1 VTPDTAPFS
10 VVSRRVRVEA
20 PHDSA
25 VKHVTGEARYV
36 DDMPEPKGC
45 LHAHLVVSPWAHAR
59 LTAIDAQPA
68 LALPGVHAVVT
79 AADIPGVNDI
89 GPIVPGEPLLAEGV
103 VEYVGHPIAAVAAE
117 TPALARRAASLV
129 RIEGEPLPAV
139 LDLRAAYESEHWLRK
154 PVEMRRGTPETVLP
168 TAPIVLTGELE
179 VGGQDHFYLETQVA
193 LAIPQEDRDMVI
205 HSATQHPTDVQ
216 HLVARLLGVPQH
228 AVMVEVRRMGGGFGG
243 KESQATVIAG
253 IAAVLARRTGRPVKL
268 RLDRDTDMIVT
279 GKRHDFLLRWQV
291 GVERDGRILAV
302 DMDLAARCGW
312 SVDLSPAVIS
322 RALSHADNAYFYP
335 HVRLRGLACKTN
347 TQSNTAFRGF
357 GGPQGM
363 IGAEAMM
370 DQIARSLGRDP
381 LEVRRLNF
389 YAPGTARDVTPY
401 HQRVEHFGLPDMVE
415 RILVSADYAARR
427 KAVDAFNA
435 ASPVIRKGL
444 ALSPVKFGISFNKVE
459 LNQAGA
465 LVHVYT
471 DGSIRLN
478 HGGTEMG
485 QGLFVKVAQVVAEA
499 FSVPLDTIKIT
510 ATTTDKV
517 PNTSATAASSGS
529 DLNGMAA
536 MAAAET
542 IKGRLVG
549 FAAEHFG
556 VSADDVTFVDG
567 MVRAGNH
574 AVTFAELVRMA
585 YAARISLSS
594 TGYYRTPKIHFD
606 LATMRGHPFFYYAL
620 GVAVSEVAIDT
631 LTGEWKAL
639 RTDILHDVGT
649 SLNPAIDRG
658 QVEGGFIQGL
668 GWLTLEELVWDKDGR
683 LLTHAPSTYKIPT
696 GRDLPLDFRVDLLAD
711 APNEAATVFR
721 SKAVG
726 EPPLMLA
733 ISVWLALRDAVA
745 SLAPAN
751 HVPKLHAPAT
761 PERILWAVMAARAAA
776 ETRNTANEHA

>member
-1 VTPDTAPFS
+1 MTKPPVPSPS
-10 VVSRRVRVEA
+10 VLRRVSA
-20 PHDSA
+20 ANAHDSA
-25 VKHVTGEARYV
+25 VKHVTGEALYV
-36 DDMPEPKGC
+36 DDLPEPRGC

-59 LTAIDAQPA
+59 LTKVDIGPA

-79 AADIPGVNDI
+79 AADIPGTNDI
-89 GPIVPGEPLLAEGV
+89 APVFSREPLLPEDIA
-103 VEYVGHPIAAVAAE
+103 EYVGHPIAAIAAE
-117 TPALARRAASLV
+117 TPALARQAAALV
-129 RIEGEPLPAV
+129 RIAGEPLPAV
-139 LDLRAAYESEHWLRK
+139 LDLRTALQAEHWLRD
-154 PVEMRRGTPETVLP
+154 PVEMCRGEPEIALSQ
-168 TAPIVLTGELE
+168 APIILEGELQ

-193 LAIPQEDRDMVI
+193 LAIPQEDRDMLI
-205 HSATQHPTDVQ
+205 LSSTQHPSEVQ
-216 HLVARLLGVPQH
+216 HLVARLLDVPQN
-228 AVMVEVRRMGGGFGG
+228 AVTVEVRRMGGAFGG
-243 KESQATVIAG
+243 KETQATLIAG

-268 RLDRDTDMIVT
+268 RLDRDSDMIVT
-279 GKRHDFLLRWQV
+279 GKRHDFLLRWKV
-291 GVERDGRILAV
+291 GVEPNGRVLAV
-302 DMDLAARCGW
+302 EMDLAAKCGW

-370 DQIARSLGRDP
+370 DQIARSLRLDP
-381 LEVRRLNF
+381 LAVRRVNF
-389 YAPGTARDVTPY
+389 YEPGTARDLTPY
-401 HQRVEHFGLPDMVE
+401 HQQVEHFRLPDMVE
-415 RILVSADYAARR
+415 RILTSSDYAARR
-427 KAVDAFNA
+427 RAVDTFNA

-459 LNQAGA
+459 MNQAGA

-485 QGLFVKVAQVVAEA
+485 QGLFIKVAQVVAEV
-499 FSVPLDTIKIT
+499 FSVPLDRVKIT

-536 MAAAET
+536 LAAAET
-542 IKGRLVG
+542 IRQRLVG

-556 VSADDVTFVDG
+556 VAPEGVTFADG

-574 AVTFAELVRMA
+574 TVPFAKLIRMA
-585 YAARISLSS
+585 YRARISLSS
-594 TGYYRTPKIHFD
+594 TGYYRTPEIHFD
-606 LATMRGHPFFYYAL
+606 LATMRGHPFYYYAH

-631 LTGEWKAL
+631 LTGEWKGL
-639 RTDILHDVGT
+639 RTDILHDVGA
-649 SLNPAIDRG
+649 SLNPAIDKG
-658 QVEGGFIQGL
+658 QIEGGFIQGL

-711 APNEAATVFR
+711 APNQAATVYR

-745 SLAPAN
+745 SLAPAG
-751 HVPKLHAPAT
+751 HVPALHAPAT

-776 ETRNTANEHA
+776 EKKEVTDGHA

>member
-1 VTPDTAPFS
+1 MTKPPVPSPS
-10 VVSRRVRVEA
+10 VLRRVSVA
-20 PHDSA
+20 NAHDSA
-25 VKHVTGEARYV
+25 VKHVTGEALYV
-36 DDMPEPKGC
+36 DDLPEPRGC

-59 LTAIDAQPA
+59 LTRIDAGPA

-79 AADIPGVNDI
+79 AADIPGTNDI
-89 GPIVPGEPLLAEGV
+89 APVFSREPLLPEDI

-117 TPALARRAASLV
+117 TPALARQAAALV

-139 LDLRAAYESEHWLRK
+139 LDLRTALKAEHWLRD
-154 PVEMRRGTPETVLP
+154 PVEMRRGTPEAALP
-168 TAPIVLTGELE
+168 SAPIILEGELQ

-193 LAIPQEDRDMVI
+193 LAIPQEDRDMLI
-205 HSATQHPTDVQ
+205 LSSTQHPSEVQ
-216 HLVARLLGVPQH
+216 HLIARLLDVPQN
-228 AVMVEVRRMGGGFGG
+228 AVTVEVRRMGGAFGG
-243 KESQATVIAG
+243 KETQATLIAG

-268 RLDRDTDMIVT
+268 RLDRDGDMIVT
-279 GKRHDFLLRWQV
+279 GKRHDFLLRWKV
-291 GVERDGRILAV
+291 GVEANGRVLAV
-302 DMDLAARCGW
+302 EMDLAAKCGW

-370 DQIARSLGRDP
+370 DQIARSLRLDP
-381 LEVRRLNF
+381 LAVRRVNF
-389 YAPGTARDVTPY
+389 YEPGTARDLTPY
-401 HQRVEHFGLPDMVE
+401 HQQVEHFRLPDMVE
-415 RILVSADYAARR
+415 RILASSDFAARR
-427 KAVDAFNA
+427 RAIDAFNA

-444 ALSPVKFGISFNKVE
+444 ALSPVKFGVSFNKVE
-459 LNQAGA
+459 MNQAGA

-485 QGLFVKVAQVVAEA
+485 QGLFIKVAQVVAEV
-499 FSVPLDTIKIT
+499 FSVPLDSVKIT

-536 MAAAET
+536 LAAAET
-542 IKGRLVG
+542 IRQRLAG

-556 VSADDVTFVDG
+556 VTPESVSFADG

-574 AVTFAELVRMA
+574 AVPFAKLVRMA
-585 YAARISLSS
+585 YRARISLSS
-594 TGYYRTPKIHFD
+594 TGYYRTPEIHFD
-606 LATMRGHPFFYYAL
+606 LATMRGHPFYYYAH
-620 GVAVSEVAIDT
+620 GVAVSEVAVDT
-631 LTGEWKAL
+631 LTGEWKGL
-639 RTDILHDVGT
+639 RTDILHDVGA
-649 SLNPAIDRG
+649 SLNPAIDKG
-658 QVEGGFIQGL
+658 QIEGGFIQGL

-711 APNEAATVFR
+711 APNEAATVYR

-745 SLAPAN
+745 SLAPAG
-751 HVPKLHAPAT
+751 HVPALHAPAT

-776 ETRNTANEHA
+776 EKKETANDHA